1 MPGTNPTDE
10 QLLAL
15 LKAGDRGAFRQL
27 FDRYYKYLLV
37 TVINISGDRELA
49 REVGQEVF
57 FEVWKKRE
65 QIAVKGPL
73 KSYLRRAAVNR
84 MLNQLKARR
93 LQYLDDEQMPELSTR
108 PADDPQQ
115 QLQADDLQS
124 IIQQAIDALPER
136 CRLVFTLC
144 RLEGLSHKEVA
155 AQLGISTKTVENQ
168 MLKAL
173 KQLRK
178 AVQPY
183 VSKGLCWLALL
194 LGWWQ

>member
-1 MPGTNPTDE
+1 MPGTAPTDE
-10 QLLAL
+10 QLLDQ
-15 LKAGDRGAFRQL
+15 LKTGDREAFRQL

-65 QIAVKGPL
+65 QLAIKGSL

-93 LQYLDDEQMPELSTR
+93 LQYMDDEQMPEPESR
-108 PADDPQQ
+108 PADDPQHQ
-115 QLQADDLQS
+115 MEAADLQD
-124 IIQQAIDALPER
+124 IIQQAINALPER

-144 RLEGLSHKEVA
+144 RLEGMSHKEVA
-155 AQLGISTKTVENQ
+155 AKLDISTKTVENQ

-173 KQLRK
+173 KQLRQ

-183 VSKGLCWLALL
+183 VSRGLSWLVLL
-194 LGWWQ
+194 AGWWH